1 MENTNL
7 IKRFRETYTSLSV
20 KMNDDEVLHWL
31 EHHDEEYEYLAH
43 QPAKQQQDANVELE
57 IKH

>member
-7 IKRFRETYTSLSV
+7 IIRFRETYTSLSA

-31 EHHDEEYEYLAH
+31 EHHDEEYEYLVH
-43 QPAKQQQDANVELE
+43 KPVKQ
-57 IKH
+57 